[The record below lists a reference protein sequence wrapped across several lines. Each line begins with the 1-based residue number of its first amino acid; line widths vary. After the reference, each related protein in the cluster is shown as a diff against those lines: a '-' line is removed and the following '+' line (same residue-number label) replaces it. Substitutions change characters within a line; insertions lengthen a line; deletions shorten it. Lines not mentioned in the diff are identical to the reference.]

1 MSNKLTDLRVS
12 LYFSKSLRQLK
23 TKRNMREGTVISI
36 DSSLLFKCY
45 KAHGIFSWVFF
56 CSEEA
61 LSIVGEEGK
70 D

>member
-1 MSNKLTDLRVS
+1 
-12 LYFSKSLRQLK
+12 
-23 TKRNMREGTVISI
+23 MREGTVIFI

-45 KAHGIFSWVFF
+45 KAHGIFSWIFF

-70 D
+70 GTISRHITIIIPFLLL